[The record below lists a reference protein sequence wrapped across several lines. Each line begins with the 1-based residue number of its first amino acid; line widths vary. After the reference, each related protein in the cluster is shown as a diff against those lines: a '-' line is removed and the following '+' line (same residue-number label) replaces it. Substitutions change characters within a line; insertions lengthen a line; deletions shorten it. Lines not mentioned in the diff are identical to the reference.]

1 MIPNLFSK
9 NVCASSMRSDI
20 GFSAR
25 FQEARAVFK
34 KQKKQNWIWLAK
46 ALCFVAAISLMC
58 SRCPAQIAAAELEG
72 TVVDSS
78 GAAVPD
84 AAVTAINVETA
95 IAHKTVSGKNG
106 EYVIT
111 DLPPGDYT
119 LTVEASGF
127 RKLEQKGVSL
137 QVNQQARVDLPLQVG
152 QTAETVSV
160 TGHPPLLESESSSV
174 GTVINQQLVNEL
186 PLNGRNFVQLAT
198 LSPGV
203 TGVGESASGTIQGGT
218 RPDDRRAGSEIFSN
232 GNREGDN
239 NFLYDGI
246 DNNERLTLSVTL
258 RPAVDAIREFK
269 IQTNLYS
276 ADVGRNS
283 GAVIDVISKSGTN
296 QLHGSLFEFLRNS
309 DVDART
315 YFNTAGTAFP
325 SFRLNQFGGSLGGPV
340 VIPKVYHGKD
350 KTFFFVD
357 YEGFRNTVQI
367 FERGNIPTLRE
378 RTGDFGELLPNTRI
392 YDPLT
397 TVPNPAVPG
406 GFLRTPFANNVIPR
420 DRFDPI
426 SFKIINAYP
435 TPTSTARLNNY
446 NMARIQIQDY
456 DQGDARVDEQITAKD
471 SIFARW
477 SIQNTTTISPST
489 YPQTTIPGISTPLSL
504 SDEASFAGTSFQ
516 PTQHVATSYVR
527 VFTPSLVNDFRVGFN
542 RYRLDYVPINF
553 APNAGL
559 GNELGVP
566 NSNVTPREQ
575 NLPIFSPATYLGV
588 GQTRSLPLYRR
599 ENTFQELDN
608 LTWTKG
614 THTFKVGADFRRRQL
629 TIYQT
634 NEGNGRFNFS
644 AAFTDSRNPIGT
656 GGDAA
661 ASLLLGFP
669 TLDAHDYNY
678 QFPGIRVNEAGIYFA
693 DDWRA
698 TKNLTINYGLR
709 WDYFSPPDEV
719 FNRWSNF
726 DIATGQY
733 NIAGVNGVSQTAGV
747 LRFWPNFGPRL
758 GFAYQFLPHTVFRGG
773 VGLFY
778 NASGS
783 ESGNMRLARNLP
795 FGLTLQTTPGDVTVG
810 PTVSQGFPPLQP
822 IIIPP
827 IPNGVGYSVAPNFRP
842 SYAEQFNGG
851 IEQEI
856 APLQMVLKFV
866 GVGNLGRHLQD
877 TWNAN
882 QPIPGSTSTAS
893 RRPLFA
899 QDPLQSDVDYYL
911 SDGFAE
917 YFAFQ
922 FTADKR
928 LSQGVSALLGY
939 TYSHAIDDVPLE
951 FGGGDAGPNPQDPR
965 FPHEVSNSIID
976 QRQRLTLSSLWA
988 LPFGKGQKFAN
999 SGGITDLLVGGW
1011 QLNTILFTQSGL
1023 FFSPVLQTSTT
1034 NTGTSSR
1041 PNIIP
1046 GAKVVYPKTINNW
1059 FLPTAPYTYGN
1070 AGRNTL
1076 LGPGRTN
1083 LDTSLFK
1090 AFPIREQ
1097 LVLQFRVEAFN
1108 VFNHPQFGYPNAT
1121 VGNSQVGQITSIV
1134 GNARNLQGSLR
1145 LQF

>member
-1 MIPNLFSK
+1 VVKRQRM
-9 NVCASSMRSDI
+9 
-20 GFSAR
+20 
-25 FQEARAVFK
+25 
-34 KQKKQNWIWLAK
+34 QNRILLAK
-46 ALCFVAAISLMC
+46 TLCFILAIFLIC
-58 SRCPAQIAAAELEG
+58 SRSSAQVASAELSG
-72 TVVDSS
+72 NVLDAT

-84 AAVTAINVETA
+84 ATVTATNVDTS
-95 IAHKTVSGKNG
+95 IARTTVSGKSG
-106 EYVIT
+106 DYVIT
-111 DLPPGDYT
+111 ALPPGNYT
-119 LTVEASGF
+119 LTAEAPGF
-127 RKLEQKGVSL
+127 RKLEQTGVSL
-137 QVNQQARVDLPLQVG
+137 EINQQARVDLALEVG
-152 QTAETVSV
+152 QTAQTVQV
-160 TGHPPLLESESSSV
+160 TGHPPLLEAESSSV
-174 GTVINQQLVNEL
+174 GTVINQQSVNEL

-203 TGVGESASGTIQGGT
+203 NGVGESASGTIMGGA
-218 RPDDRRAGSEIFSN
+218 RPDDRRPGSEIFSN

-239 NFLYDGI
+239 NFLFDGV
-246 DNNERLTLSVTL
+246 DNNERLTLSITL
-258 RPAVDAIREFK
+258 RPAVEAVREFK

-276 ADVGRNS
+276 ADIGRNS
-283 GAVIDVISKSGTN
+283 GAVVDVITKSGTN

-315 YFNTAGTAFP
+315 YFNKVGTNFP
-325 SFRLNQFGGSLGGPV
+325 AFRLNQFGGSLGGPV

-350 KTFFFVD
+350 KTFFFID
-357 YEGFRNTVQI
+357 YEGYRSSSQI
-367 FERGNIPTLRE
+367 FELGNIPTLRM
-378 RTGDFGELLPNTRI
+378 RTGDFGELLPNTLI

-397 TVPNPAVPG
+397 TVPNPAVHG
-406 GFLRTPFANNVIPR
+406 SFLRTPFPNNIIPAS
-420 DRFDPI
+420 RFDPI
-426 SFKIINAYP
+426 AYKMINAYP
-435 TPTSTARLNNY
+435 TPTSTARINNY
-446 NMARIQIQDY
+446 AAARIQVQDW
-456 DQGDARVDEQITAKD
+456 DQGDVRIDDQITAKD

-477 SIQNTTTISPST
+477 SIQNTSTISPST
-489 YPQTTIPGISTPLSL
+489 YAQSTIPGISQPVSL
-504 SDEASFAGTSFQ
+504 SDEASFAGVSFQ

-527 VFTPSLVNDFRVGFN
+527 VFSPTLVNDFRVGFN

-553 APNAGL
+553 APGAGL

-575 NLPIFSPATYLGV
+575 NLPIFSPASYLGV

-614 THTFKVGADFRRRQL
+614 LHTFKVGGDFRRRQL

-644 AAFTDSRNPIGT
+644 AAFTDSRNPAGK

-661 ASLLLGFP
+661 ASFILGYP

-678 QFPGIRVNEAGIYFA
+678 QFPGIRMNEAGIYFA
-693 DDWRA
+693 DDYRV
-698 TKNLTINYGLR
+698 TKNLTLNYGLR

-726 DIATGQY
+726 SPATGAY
-733 NIAGVNGVSQTAGV
+733 LVAGRNGVNENAGV
-747 LRFWPNFGPRL
+747 LKFWPNFGPRF
-758 GFAYQFLPHTVFRGG
+758 GFAYQMLSHTVFRGG

-783 ESGNMRLARNLP
+783 EAGNMRLARNLP
-795 FGLTLQTTPGDVTVG
+795 FGLTSQITPGDVTVG
-810 PTVSQGFPPLQP
+810 PTVSEGFAPLQP

-827 IPNGVGYSVAPNFRP
+827 VPNGVGYGVAPNFRP
-842 SYAEQFNGG
+842 SYAEQFNGVL
-851 IEQEI
+851 EQEVV
-856 APLQMVLKFV
+856 PWQMVLKFA

-882 QPIPGSTSTAS
+882 QPIPGSTSTVS
-893 RRPLFA
+893 RRPLYGI
-899 QDPLQSDVDYYL
+899 DPAQSDVDYYI

-928 LSQGVSALLGY
+928 LNHGVSAQLGY
-939 TYSHAIDDVPLE
+939 AYSHAIDDVPLE

-976 QRQRLTLSSLWA
+976 QRQRLTLSYLWS
-988 LPFGKGQKFAN
+988 LPFGKGMP
-999 SGGITDLLVGGW
+999 LLNNGKIVDFVLGGW
-1011 QLNTILFTQSGL
+1011 QTNGILFTQSGL
-1023 FFSPVLQTSTT
+1023 WFSPVLQTSTT

-1041 PNIIP
+1041 PNITGP
-1046 GAKVVYPKTINNW
+1046 VTYPKTLLHW
-1059 FLPTAPYTYGN
+1059 FNATTFTTPAPYTYGD

-1083 LDTSLFK
+1083 FDTSLFK
-1090 AFPIREQ
+1090 TFPVREQ
-1097 LVLQFRVEAFN
+1097 MFLQFRVEAFN

-1134 GNARNLQGSLR
+1134 GNARNLQASLR
-1145 LQF
+1145 FQF

>member
-1 MIPNLFSK
+1 MS
-9 NVCASSMRSDI
+9 
-20 GFSAR
+20 
-25 FQEARAVFK
+25 
-34 KQKKQNWIWLAK
+34 
-46 ALCFVAAISLMC
+46 
-58 SRCPAQIAAAELEG
+58 SRCPAQIASAELAG
-72 TVVDSS
+72 TVLDASGSAIPNATITATNVDTSVVHS
-78 GAAVPD
+78 
-84 AAVTAINVETA
+84 TI
-95 IAHKTVSGKNG
+95 SGKNG
-106 EYVIT
+106 DYVLT
-111 DLPPGDYT
+111 DLPPGNYT
-119 LTVEASGF
+119 LTVEAAGF
-127 RKLEQKGVSL
+127 RKLEQTGVGL
-137 QVNQQARVDLPLQVG
+137 QVNQQSRVDLPLQVG
-152 QTAETVSV
+152 QAAETVSV
-160 TGHPPLLESESSSV
+160 TGHPPLLENESSSV

-203 TGVGESASGTIQGGT
+203 NGVGQSASGTIMGGT
-218 RPDDRRAGSEIFSN
+218 RPDDRRAGNEIFSN

-239 NFLYDGI
+239 NFLYDGV

-258 RPAVDAIREFK
+258 RPAVDSVREFK
-269 IQTNLYS
+269 IETNLYS

-283 GAVIDVISKSGTN
+283 GAVIDIIGKSGTN
-296 QLHGSLFEFLRNS
+296 NLHGSVFEFIRNS

-315 YFNTAGTAFP
+315 FFNAAGTTFP
-325 SFRLNQFGGSLGGPV
+325 TFRLNQFGGSLGGPI

-357 YEGFRNTVQI
+357 YEGFRSTTQV
-367 FERGNIPTLRE
+367 FERGNIPTLRM
-378 RTGDFGELLPNTRI
+378 RQGDFGELLPSTLI

-397 TVPNPAVPG
+397 TVQISTGV
-406 GFLRTPFANNVIPR
+406 FRRTAFPNNVIPQ
-420 DRFDPI
+420 DRWDPI
-426 SFKIINAYP
+426 AYKMLNAYP
-435 TPTSTARLNNY
+435 QPTSSARLNNY
-446 NMARIQIQDY
+446 NMPRIQPQNY
-456 DQGDARVDEQITAKD
+456 DQGDVRVDEQVTAKD
-471 SIFARW
+471 SLFARW
-477 SIQNTTTISPST
+477 SIQNTITISPST
-489 YPQTTIPGISTPLSL
+489 YPQTNIPGISTPVSL
-504 SDEASFAGTSFQ
+504 SDEASFAGTSLQ
-516 PTQHVATSYVR
+516 PTQHVVISYAR
-527 VFTPSLVNDFRVGFN
+527 VFSPSLVNDFRVGFN

-553 APNAGL
+553 AANAGL
-559 GNELGVP
+559 ANELGVP
-566 NSNVTPREQ
+566 NANVTPREQ

-608 LTWTKG
+608 LTWIKG

-644 AAFTDSRNPIGT
+644 AAFTDSRNPAGK

-661 ASLLLGFP
+661 ASMILGYP

-678 QFPGIRVNEAGIYFA
+678 QFPGIRLNEFGMYFA

-698 TKNLTINYGLR
+698 TKNLTINYGIR

-719 FNRWSNF
+719 LNRWSNF
-726 DIATGQY
+726 DITTGQY
-733 NIAGVNGVSQTAGV
+733 LVAGYGGVGVNAGV
-747 LRFWPNFGPRL
+747 LKFWPNFGPRFGL
-758 GFAYQFLPHTVFRGG
+758 AYQMLPHTVFRGG

-783 ESGNMRLARNLP
+783 EAGNMRLARNLP
-795 FGLTLQTTPGDVTVG
+795 FGLTYQISPGDVTVG

-822 IIIPP
+822 IIVPP
-827 IPNGVGYSVAPNFRP
+827 PTNGVAYGVAPNFRP
-842 SYAEQFNGG
+842 SYAEQFNAG

-856 APLQMVLKFV
+856 VPIQMVLKFV

-882 QPIPGSTSTAS
+882 QPIPGSTSTVS
-893 RRPLFA
+893 RRPLYA
-899 QDPLQSDVDYYL
+899 EDPNQSDVDYYI

-928 LSQGVSALLGY
+928 FSQGVSALLGY
-939 TYSHAIDDVPLE
+939 AYSHAIDDVPLE

-976 QRQRLTLSSLWA
+976 QRQRLTLSYLWA
-988 LPFGKGQKFAN
+988 FPFGKGQKWLN
-999 SGGITDLLVGGW
+999 GGGISDLLLGGW
-1011 QLNTILFTQSGL
+1011 QTNGILFTQSGL
-1023 FFSPVLQTSTT
+1023 WFSPVLQTSTT

-1041 PNIIP
+1041 PNLVP
-1046 GAKVVYPKTINNW
+1046 GVKVAYPKTILNW
-1059 FLPTAPYTYGN
+1059 FLPSAYSTPAPYTYGN
-1070 AGRNTL
+1070 ASRNSL
-1076 LGPGRTN
+1076 VGPGRTN
-1083 LDTSLFK
+1083 FDTSLFK
-1090 AFPIREQ
+1090 AFPIHEQ

-1121 VGNSQVGQITSIV
+1121 VGNAQVGQITSIV
-1134 GNARNLQGSLR
+1134 GNARNLQASVR

>member
-1 MIPNLFSK
+1 
-9 NVCASSMRSDI
+9 V
-20 GFSAR
+20 
-25 FQEARAVFK
+25 VK
-34 KQKKQNWIWLAK
+34 KQRTQSVFTCLKMLS
-46 ALCFVAAISLMC
+46 CMAAILLAC
-58 SRCPAQIAAAELEG
+58 SQAQAQMATAELAG
-72 TVVDSS
+72 NVLDTS
-78 GAAVPD
+78 GAAIPN
-84 AAVTAINVETA
+84 ATVTAINVGTG
-95 IAHKTVSGKNG
+95 IAHSTVSEKGG
-106 EYVIT
+106 DYVIT

-119 LTVEASGF
+119 LTVEAAGF
-127 RKLEQKGVSL
+127 RKLEQSGVSL
-137 QVNQQARVDLPLQVG
+137 QINQQARVDLTLQVG
-152 QTAETVSV
+152 QAAETVSV

-174 GTVINQQLVNEL
+174 GTVINQQLTNEL

-203 TGVGESASGTIQGGT
+203 NGVGQSATGTIMGGG
-218 RPDDRRAGSEIFSN
+218 RPDDRRAGSELFSN

-239 NFLYDGI
+239 NFLYDGV

-258 RPAVDAIREFK
+258 RPAVDAVREFK

-283 GAVIDVISKSGTN
+283 GAVVDVISKSGTN
-296 QLHGSLFEFLRNS
+296 TLHGSLFEFLRNS

-315 YFNTAGTAFP
+315 YFNKVGTSFP

-367 FERGNIPTLRE
+367 FELGNIPTLRM
-378 RTGDFGELLPNTRI
+378 RTGDFGELLPGTLI

-397 TVPNPAVPG
+397 TAPNPAVPG
-406 GFLRTPFANNVIPR
+406 NFTRTAFPNNVIPAS
-420 DRFDPI
+420 RFDPI
-426 SFKIINAYP
+426 AYRMINAYP
-435 TPTSTARLNNY
+435 TPTSTARLSNY
-446 NMARIQIQDY
+446 SMPRIQIQDY
-456 DQGDARVDEQITAKD
+456 DQGDARIDEQITAKD
-471 SIFARW
+471 AIFARW

-489 YPQTTIPGISTPLSL
+489 YAQSTLPGISIPVSL

-527 VFTPSLVNDFRVGFN
+527 VFSPTLVNDFRVGFN

-553 APNAGL
+553 APGAGL
-559 GNELGVP
+559 GNELGIA

-575 NLPIFSPATYLGV
+575 NLPIFSPASYLGV

-614 THTFKVGADFRRRQL
+614 LHTLKIGADFRRRQL

-644 AAFTDSRNPIGT
+644 TGFTDFPTTGK
-656 GGDAA
+656 GGDSA
-661 ASLLLGFP
+661 ASFILGYP

-678 QFPGIRVNEAGIYFA
+678 QFPGIRLNEAGLYFA

-698 TKNLTINYGLR
+698 TKNLTINWGLR
-709 WDYFSPPDEV
+709 WDYFSPPDEA

-726 DIATGQY
+726 SPATGAFLV
-733 NIAGVNGVSQTAGV
+733 AGVNGVGVNAGV
-747 LRFWPNFGPRL
+747 LKYWPNFGPRL
-758 GFAYQFLPHTVFRGG
+758 GFAYQMLPHTVLRGG
-773 VGLFY
+773 FGLFY

-783 ESGNMRLARNLP
+783 EAGNMRLARNLP
-795 FGLTLQTTPGDVTVG
+795 FGYTYQISPGDVVLG
-810 PTVSQGFPPLQP
+810 PSVSQGFPALPP
-822 IIIPP
+822 IVIPP
-827 IPNGVGYSVAPNFRP
+827 PANGVVYGVAPNFRP

-851 IEQEI
+851 LEQEI
-856 APLQMVLKFV
+856 VPWEMVLKFV

-882 QPIPGSTSTAS
+882 QPIPGSTSTVS
-893 RRPLFA
+893 RRPLYSI
-899 QDPLQSDVDYYL
+899 DPNLSDIDYYI
-911 SDGFAE
+911 SDGFAS

-922 FTADKR
+922 LTAEKR
-928 LSQGVSALLGY
+928 MSHGVSALLGY
-939 TYSHAIDDVPLE
+939 AFSHAIDDVPLE

-976 QRQRLTLSSLWA
+976 QRQRLTLSFLWA
-988 LPFGKGQKFAN
+988 LPFGKGMPFLN
-999 SGGITDLLVGGW
+999 SGGITNQVLGGW
-1011 QLNTILFTQSGL
+1011 QINGILFTQSGL
-1023 FFSPVLQTSTT
+1023 WFSPVLNTSTT

-1041 PNIIP
+1041 PNLIP
-1046 GAKVVYPKTINNW
+1046 GAKVVYPKTLLTW
-1059 FLPTAPYTYGN
+1059 FLPSAFATPAPYTYGD
-1070 AGRNTL
+1070 ASRNSL

-1083 LDTSLFK
+1083 FDTSLFK
-1090 AFPIREQ
+1090 TFPIHEQ
-1097 LVLQFRVEAFN
+1097 IVLQFRLEAFN
-1108 VFNHPQFGYPNAT
+1108 VFNHPQFGYPNASI
-1121 VGNSQVGQITSIV
+1121 GNTQVGQITSIV
-1134 GNARNLQGSLR
+1134 GNARNMQGSLR

>member
-1 MIPNLFSK
+1 
-9 NVCASSMRSDI
+9 V
-20 GFSAR
+20 
-25 FQEARAVFK
+25 VK
-34 KQKKQNWIWLAK
+34 KQRTQDVAGLAK
-46 ALCFVAAISLMC
+46 LLCFLAAIFLLC
-58 SRCPAQIAAAELEG
+58 SQCPAQIATAELEG
-72 TVVDSS
+72 NILDAS
-78 GAAVPD
+78 GAAVPN
-84 AAVTAINVETA
+84 ATVTATNVGTA

-106 EYVIT
+106 EYVLT

-119 LTVEASGF
+119 LTVEAPGF
-127 RKLEQKGVSL
+127 RKLEQTGVSL
-137 QVNQQARVDLPLQVG
+137 QVNQQARLDLPLQVG
-152 QTAETVSV
+152 QAAETVSV

-203 TGVGESASGTIQGGT
+203 TGVGESASGTIMSGT
-218 RPDDRRAGSEIFSN
+218 RPDDRRASSEIFSN

-239 NFLYDGI
+239 NFLYDGV

-258 RPAVDAIREFK
+258 RPPVDAIREFK

-283 GAVIDVISKSGTN
+283 GAVVDVISKSGTN

-315 YFNTAGTAFP
+315 YFNTVGTSFP

-367 FERGNIPTLRE
+367 FERGNIPTLRM
-378 RTGDFGELLPNTRI
+378 RTGDFGELLPNTLI

-406 GFLRTPFANNVIPR
+406 SFLRTPFANNIIPQN
-420 DRFDPI
+420 RFDPI
-426 SFKIINAYP
+426 AFKMINAYP

-446 NMARIQIQDY
+446 SMARIQIQDY
-456 DQGDARVDEQITAKD
+456 DQGDVRVDEQITAKD

-489 YPQTTIPGISTPLSL
+489 YAQTTIPGISTPVSL

-553 APNAGL
+553 APGAGL

-575 NLPIFSPATYLGV
+575 NLPIFSPAAYLGV

-608 LTWTKG
+608 LTWTRG
-614 THTFKVGADFRRRQL
+614 THTIKAGADFRRRQL

-644 AAFTDSRNPIGT
+644 AAFTDSRNPAGK

-661 ASLLLGFP
+661 ASFLLGYP

-678 QFPGIRVNEAGIYFA
+678 QFPGIRLNEVGMYFA

-726 DIATGQY
+726 DVATGAY

-747 LRFWPNFGPRL
+747 LRYWPNFGPRL
-758 GFAYQFLPHTVFRGG
+758 GLAYQLLPHTVLRGG
-773 VGLFY
+773 IGLFY

-783 ESGNMRLARNLP
+783 EAGNMRLARNLP

-810 PTVSQGFPPLQP
+810 PTVSQGFPALQP

-827 IPNGVGYSVAPNFRP
+827 TPNGVGYSVAPNFRP

-856 APLQMVLKFV
+856 VPLQMVLKFV

-882 QPIPGSTSTAS
+882 QAIPGSTATQS
-893 RRPLFA
+893 RRPLYSIA
-899 QDPLQSDVDYYL
+899 PLQSDVDYYL

-928 LSQGVSALLGY
+928 LSQGISALLGY

-988 LPFGKGQKFAN
+988 LPFGKGQKFVN

-1011 QLNTILFTQSGL
+1011 QLNALLFTQSGL
-1023 FFSPVLQTSTT
+1023 WFSPVLQTSTT

-1046 GAKVVYPKTINNW
+1046 GAKVVYPKTLNTW
-1059 FLPTAPYTYGN
+1059 FLPTAFTTPAPYTYGN

-1090 AFPIREQ
+1090 AFPIHEQ
-1097 LVLQFRVEAFN
+1097 IVLQFRVEAFN
-1108 VFNHPQFGYPNAT
+1108 VFNHPQFGYPNST

-1145 LQF
+1145 IQF

>member
-1 MIPNLFSK
+1 VVKRQRM
-9 NVCASSMRSDI
+9 
-20 GFSAR
+20 
-25 FQEARAVFK
+25 
-34 KQKKQNWIWLAK
+34 QNWILLAK
-46 ALCFVAAISLMC
+46 TLCFIAAIFLIG
-58 SRCPAQIAAAELEG
+58 SRCSAQIASAELSG
-72 TVVDSS
+72 NVLDSS
-78 GAAVPD
+78 GAAVPN
-84 AAVTAINVETA
+84 AVVTAINVETSIVHTTA
-95 IAHKTVSGKNG
+95 TEKGG
-106 EYVIT
+106 DYVIT
-111 DLPPGDYT
+111 SLPPGNYT
-119 LTVEASGF
+119 LTAEAPGF
-127 RKLEQKGVSL
+127 SKLEQTGIIL
-137 QVNQQARVDLPLQVG
+137 QINQQARVDLTLQVG
-152 QTAETVSV
+152 QTAQTIQV
-160 TGHPPLLESESSSV
+160 TGHPPLLEAESSSV
-174 GTVINQQLVNEL
+174 GTVINRQLVNEL

-203 TGVGESASGTIQGGT
+203 NGVGESASGTIMGGT

-239 NFLYDGI
+239 NFLFDGV
-246 DNNERLTLSVTL
+246 DNNERLTLSITL
-258 RPAVDAIREFK
+258 RPAVDAVREFK

-315 YFNTAGTAFP
+315 YFNTAGTSFP
-325 SFRLNQFGGSLGGPV
+325 TFRLNQFGGSLGGPV

-357 YEGFRNTVQI
+357 YEGFRSSTQI
-367 FERGNIPTLRE
+367 FERGNIPTLRM
-378 RTGDFGELLPNTRI
+378 RTGDFGELLPGTLI

-406 GFLRTPFANNVIPR
+406 GFLRTPFPNNVIPAS
-420 DRFDPI
+420 RFDPI
-426 SFKIINAYP
+426 AYKMINAYP
-435 TPTSTARLNNY
+435 TPTSSARLNNY
-446 NMARIQIQDY
+446 AMPRIQPQDY
-456 DQGDARVDEQITAKD
+456 DQGDVRIDDQITAKD
-471 SIFARW
+471 SVFARW

-489 YPQTTIPGISTPLSL
+489 YAQSTIPGISTPVSL
-504 SDEASFAGTSFQ
+504 SDEASFAGVSFQ

-527 VFTPSLVNDFRVGFN
+527 VFSPSIVNDFRVGFN
-542 RYRLDYVPINF
+542 RYRLDYVPINYV
-553 APNAGL
+553 PGGGL

-575 NLPIFSPATYLGV
+575 NLPIFSPSSYLGV

-614 THTFKVGADFRRRQL
+614 LHTFKIGADFRRRQL

-644 AAFTDSRNPIGT
+644 PAFTDSRDPAGK

-661 ASLLLGFP
+661 ASFILGYP

-678 QFPGIRVNEAGIYFA
+678 QFPGIRLNEAGIYFA

-709 WDYFSPPDEV
+709 WDYFSPPDEA

-726 DIATGQY
+726 SPATGAY
-733 NIAGVNGVSQTAGV
+733 MIAGVNGVNQNAGV
-747 LRFWPNFGPRL
+747 LKYWPNFGPRL
-758 GFAYQFLPHTVFRGG
+758 GFAYQALPHTVIRGG

-783 ESGNMRLARNLP
+783 EAGNMRLARNLP
-795 FGLTLQTTPGDVTVG
+795 FGLTSQITPGDVTVG
-810 PTVSQGFPPLQP
+810 PTVSEGFAPLQP

-827 IPNGVGYSVAPNFRP
+827 TPLGVGYGVAPNFRP
-842 SYAEQFNGG
+842 SYAEQFNGVV
-851 IEQEI
+851 EQEI
-856 APLQMVLKFV
+856 VPWEMVLKFA
-866 GVGNLGRHLQD
+866 GVGNLARHLQD

-882 QPIPGSTSTAS
+882 QPIPGSTSTVS
-893 RRPLFA
+893 RRPLYGI
-899 QDPLQSDVDYYL
+899 DPTQSDVDYYI

-928 LSQGVSALLGY
+928 LSRGVSALLGY
-939 TYSHAIDDVPLE
+939 AYSHAIDDVPLE

-976 QRQRLTLSSLWA
+976 QRQRLTLSYLWA
-988 LPFGKGQKFAN
+988 FPFGKGQKWLN
-999 SGGITDLLVGGW
+999 NGGISDFILGGW
-1011 QLNTILFTQSGL
+1011 QNNGILFSQSGL
-1023 FFSPVLQTSTT
+1023 WFSPVLQTSTT

-1041 PNIIP
+1041 PNIIGP
-1046 GAKVVYPKTINNW
+1046 VVYPHTLLHW
-1059 FLPTAPYTYGN
+1059 FSPSAYATPAPYTYGN

-1083 LDTSLFK
+1083 FDWSLFK
-1090 AFPIREQ
+1090 NFPVREQ
-1097 LVLQFRVEAFN
+1097 MLFQFRFEAFN
-1108 VFNHPQFGYPNAT
+1108 VFNHPQFGYPNQT
-1121 VGNSQVGQITSIV
+1121 VGNSQVGQITGIV
-1134 GNARNLQGSLR
+1134 GNARNLQASLR
-1145 LQF
+1145 FQF